1 MNKASRNS
9 ARTGSFSRRGFLKG
23 AAVAAA
29 AAQTLPVKAA
39 TGPIAAYVGA
49 YTDRDGNALYI
60 YDLNSNDGTLTR
72 RTAIKD
78 YPSPSSLALDP
89 KNKFLYVVNEISNF
103 SGTRNG
109 SVTAFAIQPDG
120 GLKFLNVVNSMG
132 GGPAHLSVD
141 PAGKWVFAAN
151 YGGGSVAVLPIKT
164 DGSLGD
170 AADVQAL
177 SEHLG
182 PTRAR

>member
-9 ARTGSFSRRGFLKG
+9 ARTGSVSRRGFLKG

-120 GLKFLNVVNSMG
+120 GLKFLIRRQLARRGTCPLEARSLREMG
-132 GGPAHLSVD
+132 VRRQLRRRKHCRSAHKN
-141 PAGKWVFAAN
+141 GR
-151 YGGGSVAVLPIKT
+151 VA
-164 DGSLGD
+164 GD
-170 AADVQAL
+170 AADVQSIPPA
-177 SEHLG
+177 
-182 PTRAR
+182 